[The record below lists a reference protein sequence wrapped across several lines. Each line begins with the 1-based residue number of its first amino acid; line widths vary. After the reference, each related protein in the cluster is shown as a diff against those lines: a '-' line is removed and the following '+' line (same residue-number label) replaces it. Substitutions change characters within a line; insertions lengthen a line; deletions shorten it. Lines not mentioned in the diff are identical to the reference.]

1 MKKNS
6 LKAVLPLLLAGA
18 CLAGGTATAFA
29 EEETSLAP
37 TVLEDKAVEPN
48 PYIGSLDATIHND
61 PYGTDVISS
70 VQSLGIY
77 PEVNYGE
84 EPTSYNAT
92 PNAFFDDDGLA
103 VCTYLSGFAI
113 KDLSMDT
120 VELLGSFIPAQHD
133 EESYNIQ
140 TPYSFCDSDGN
151 VVCPTSHGHVMIM
164 QTKDEDGNVLEV
176 FEKLLDV
183 DIVSEAVAVLGDDI
197 DTNLL
202 SIIYDYDGNLWFVSG
217 GFRKNP
223 EYSDD
228 GFVGYLSRAYIDA
241 VLAGE
246 EADLTENTFFLRLT
260 EGENAENGIASCP
273 SGVVILTNKSC
284 YLFTA
289 DESGGVE
296 TNWKVDYE
304 SEDKA
309 PLEGSEVTGI
319 GLAWGGGSSPTL
331 TNELVLFTDNCY
343 PVNLI
348 AVSMETGEVVAQ
360 TAVLDS
366 LTGTEQVSVENSI
379 IAYSSSEEL
388 TSVVVCNWFG
398 AGNSGLNDPDA
409 DSSIQTYENI
419 YDANWMAEG
428 NEYISPGAERIDV
441 IKDGDSYRMEVVW
454 TREDIRDT
462 SMLKL
467 STATGY
473 LYGYWQNLETGYWCY
488 YVLDFET
495 GETVLEVPVSDDAS
509 FNNMAVGMI
518 ADVSGN
524 ALYAP
529 TNAKILLRLQDRFVY
544 LPNFTDVEVDLDQT
558 ERILLSDEDFA
569 EASDTEETPVTY
581 LHTAVID
588 ALEEDNVIAF
598 RMNGISGVEA
608 GELCLFVME
617 GDGSLLH
624 AEEDCWEIKTEDG
637 EVVDAEEE
645 MDADTLYE
653 IHVTVQDQSDYD
665 QDEEEG
671 TIRISVILAAA
682 EGRGEG
688 E

>member
-1 MKKNS
+1 MKIRKS
-6 LKAVLPLLLAGA
+6 KKVLALLLAGA
-18 CLAGGTATAFA
+18 CLAGSAATALADEQTAFA
-29 EEETSLAP
+29 PNILEE
-37 TVLEDKAVEPN
+37 KAVESN
-48 PYIGSLDATIHND
+48 PYMGSLDASIHND
-61 PYGTDVISS
+61 AYGTDVISS

-77 PEVNYGE
+77 PEVSYGD

-92 PNAFFDDDGLA
+92 PCAFYDDDGYA
-103 VCTYLSGFAI
+103 VCAYLSGFAI
-113 KDLSMDT
+113 KDLSADT
-120 VELLGSFIPAQHD
+120 VEILGSFIPAQHD
-133 EESYNIQ
+133 GESYSIQ
-140 TPYSFCDSDGN
+140 TSYSFVDCDGN

-183 DIVSEAVAVLGDDI
+183 DIVSEAVAALGDDI

-202 SIIYDYDGNLWFVSG
+202 SIVYDYDGNLWFVSG

-228 GFVGYLSRAYIDA
+228 GFVGYLSRTYIEA

-273 SGVVILTNKSC
+273 SGAVILTNKSC

-289 DESGGVE
+289 NESGGVE

-304 SEDKA
+304 SEDKS

-331 TNELVLFTDNCY
+331 TNDLVLFTDNCY

-348 AVSMETGEVVAQ
+348 AVSMETGEVVAT

-366 LTGTEQVSVENSI
+366 LTGIEQVSVENSI

-428 NEYISPGAERIDV
+428 NSYISPGMERIDV
-441 IKDGDSYRMEVVW
+441 IKDGDSCRMEVVW

-495 GETVLEVPVSDDAS
+495 GETLLEVPVSDDAT

-518 ADVSGN
+518 ADANGN
-524 ALYAP
+524 AIYVP

-544 LPNFTDVEVDLDQT
+544 LPNHTDVEVDLDQT
-558 ERILLSDEDFA
+558 ERILLSAEEFA
-569 EASDTEETPVTY
+569 EASGTEETPVSY
-581 LHTAVID
+581 LHTAVVD
-588 ALEEDNVIAF
+588 ALDEDNVIAF

-608 GELCLFVME
+608 GGLCLFVMDS
-617 GDGSLLH
+617 DGNLLH
-624 AEEDCWEIKTEDG
+624 ADEDCWEIRTEDG
-637 EVVDAEEE
+637 EVVPAEEE

-653 IHVTVQDQSDYD
+653 IHVTVQDQGNFD
-665 QDEEEG
+665 QSEEEG
-671 TIRISVILAAA
+671 TIRISVLLAA
-682 EGRGEG
+682 E
-688 E
+688 